1 MTVTHLFHRLDDVGA
16 DAAATS
22 FCEALAGDGMTLAAA
37 VVPDWLT
44 AGQAKRLARLSGLAI
59 LQHGASHANRLRFGY
74 PDEFPDSMPDAHM
87 RRLIID
93 GRHRLEDAFGRS
105 VTVYVPPWNRISL
118 NLCRVL
124 VEEGFEAVSGH
135 SRFPVA
141 GLLRDASATID
152 AVRHYTPLR
161 LHTLP
166 RLTTAIEAARVA
178 TDRRWLGVFYH
189 VGGLTRG
196 GCVRAVAIARR
207 LGELYPV
214 ADLSEVA
221 AGHDL

>member
-1 MTVTHLFHRLDDVGA
+1 MSATHLFHRLDDVGA
-16 DAAATS
+16 DAGATA

-44 AGQAKRLARLSGLAI
+44 AGQAKRLVRLPDLAV
-59 LQHGASHANRLRFGY
+59 LQHGVSHANRRRLGY
-74 PDEFPDSMPDAHM
+74 PDEFPDSMPDARM
-87 RRLIID
+87 RHLIVD
-93 GRHRLEDAFGRS
+93 GRHRLEDAFSRA
-105 VTVYVPPWNRISL
+105 VIVYVPPWNRISH

-124 VEEGFEAVSGH
+124 VEAGFEAVSGH

-141 GLLRDASATID
+141 RPLRNASATID
-152 AVRHYTPLR
+152 AVRHYAPLR
-161 LHTLP
+161 LHALH
-166 RLTTAIEAARVA
+166 RLTAAIEAATAA

-196 GCVRAVAIARR
+196 ERVRAVAIARR

-214 ADLSEVA
+214 ADLLKVA
-221 AGHDL
+221 VGRDY